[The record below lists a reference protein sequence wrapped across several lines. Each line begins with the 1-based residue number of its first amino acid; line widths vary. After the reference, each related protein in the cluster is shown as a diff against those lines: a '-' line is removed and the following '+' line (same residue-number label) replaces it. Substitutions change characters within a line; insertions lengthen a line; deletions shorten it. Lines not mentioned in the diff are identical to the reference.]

1 MSRVP
6 PHASGGSNPPGGE
19 DIEQL
24 EELGD
29 DAIIA
34 QQQGA
39 HAPVPRAQVTEE
51 ARSIVI
57 SDHPPQQGGAL
68 AAAATAEAAPKR
80 RSERTEK
87 TVVIRD
93 RRQIDELRRE
103 MAKRKAQMAVAPA
116 GKGLLLWVI
125 VGVAAFLTGGLV
137 ALFATREDSSGVV
150 PVVPVASQELP
161 APQAPPSAAEPPSVS
176 IDELPIE
183 GSKKH

>member
-6 PHASGGSNPPGGE
+6 PHASGAPPGA
-19 DIEQL
+19 DDLEQL

-39 HAPVPRAQVTEE
+39 HAPKPRAQVTED

-57 SDHPPQQGGAL
+57 SDHP
-68 AAAATAEAAPKR
+68 APGSSPPADPRIPTNSGTRR

-93 RRQIDELRRE
+93 RRQVEELRR
-103 MAKRKAQMAVAPA
+103 QMAQHKERRPRAEPA
-116 GKGLLLWVI
+116 NKNLVLWVI

-137 ALFATREDSSGVV
+137 AMFATREES
-150 PVVPVASQELP
+150 AAP
-161 APQAPPSAAEPPSVS
+161 AAPIPSVLAAPTTPPAATAEPPSVS

-183 GSKKH
+183 NK